1 MVINFIKHELCGEDS
16 IKEKEA
22 LAHFEKTFKG
32 KLKDDESKTLKL
44 FTRKNGFVNQC
55 KKIFYPRRLRSRL
68 GGEIALRIL
77 FFVGKI

>member
-1 MVINFIKHELCGEDS
+1 M
-16 IKEKEA
+16 
-22 LAHFEKTFKG
+22 
-32 KLKDDESKTLKL
+32 KLKKFAAMLNGRKYGYPQ
-44 FTRKNGFVNQC
+44 FTKKELMIARKNGFVNQC